1 MGGGGGRANVLLR
14 LFSFSSLLYN
24 FFLFLKEVREE
35 GAVEDAAKVRVCV

>member
-1 MGGGGGRANVLLR
+1 MLIVLLR
-14 LFSFSSLLYN
+14 LFFSFPSLLYN